1 MLVYVYAYEGHY
13 QGLHGVEDMCVMEVS
28 DNLEKAKKEINEW
41 GHEASHE
48 LIYSFGLEEQYFED
62 FEDYNNIS
70 EEEWLDATCDCGWY
84 AYKIRKDVD
93 LSEKELD
100 KLCCQ
105 LGAELFIAEYCEEE
119 CLV

>member
-1 MLVYVYAYEGHY
+1 MLVYIYAYEGHY
-13 QGLHGVEDMCVMEVS
+13 QGLHGVENMCVMEVS

-41 GHEASHE
+41 GHEASYE
-48 LIYSFGLEEQYFED
+48 LIYSFGLEEEYFED
-62 FEDYNNIS
+62 YDEVS

-93 LSEKELD
+93 LSKKELD

>member
-13 QGLHGVEDMCVMEVS
+13 QGLHGVEDMGVMEVS

-48 LIYSFGLEEQYFED
+48 LIYSFGLEEEYFED
-62 FEDYNNIS
+62 YDEVN

-84 AYKIRKDVD
+84 AYKIRKDVN
-93 LSEKELD
+93 LSERELD
-100 KLCCQ
+100 ELCCQ
-105 LGAELFIAEYCEEE
+105 LGAELFIAEYCEQE